1 MTRLTE
7 GNAMSRS
14 TSSSSLWRPWTPVT
28 QQADL
33 QITEARG
40 CRVRG
45 ADGTWYLDG
54 ISGVLNVSCGHGH
67 PQLIEAAVDQMQRLV
82 HYDPMAASHQPAET
96 LARRLAEIMP
106 GDLNESFLINSGSE
120 GIEAALKIC
129 WQYWRHLGENRERI
143 ISFEAGYHGTTALG
157 QELSRLPFTLNDWP
171 NRFPVDH
178 VALPTEP
185 RALRTAEGAEALLG
199 LFSQA
204 LKSGT
209 PAAAVIVEPLLG
221 LGGCTVLPEGFLAGL
236 RRLCDEHGTLLIL
249 DEIFTGFGRTG
260 RMFGFD
266 HDGITPDIVV
276 TSKGISSGLVPL
288 AVVTATT
295 AIKETFRNA
304 PVAQGLR
311 YGHTTGGHA
320 VAAAVAKAVLDVMG
334 EEKLVE
340 NAAAQGA
347 GIRSGIDAFRAHP
360 KITDIRGL
368 GLVIAIEADSPE
380 SAEAIAT
387 GAMDNGLLVRA
398 ERGVVRIAPPLTITT
413 DESIELVDKLS
424 RAIATLG

>member
-28 QQADL
+28 QQVEL

-67 PQLIEAAVDQMQRLV
+67 PRLIEAAVNQMQLLA

-106 GDLNESFLINSGSE
+106 GDLNESFLVNSGSE

-178 VALPTEP
+178 VALPTAP
-185 RALRTAEGAEALLG
+185 RALRTTEGAEALLA
-199 LFSQA
+199 LFSRA
-204 LKSGT
+204 LESGT

-249 DEIFTGFGRTG
+249 DEIFSGFGRTG

-276 TSKGISSGLVPL
+276 TSKGISSGLIPL
-288 AVVTATT
+288 AAVTATT

-320 VAAAVAKAVLDVMG
+320 VAAAVANAVLDVMA

-340 NAAAQGA
+340 NSAAQGA
-347 GIRSGIDAFRAHP
+347 GIRAGLDAFRSHP
-360 KITDIRGL
+360 KIADIRGL

-387 GAMDNGLLVRA
+387 AAMQGGLLVRA
-398 ERGVVRIAPPLTITT
+398 ERGVMRIAPPLTITT

-424 RAIATLG
+424 RAIALLD